1 MDEDDGGKITVKG
14 KKDGND
20 IYISVIDNGMGMSE
34 EIVENLLLD
43 NGKVPKHGSGVGLI
57 NVHTRIQLMY
67 GKEYGLTVER
77 LKPSGTAVTICIP
90 KTKGEKGYDGI

>member
-1 MDEDDGGKITVKG
+1 MDEEDGGKITVNG

-20 IYISVIDNGMGMSE
+20 IYFSVIDNGMGMSE

-57 NVHTRIQLMY
+57 NAPPRPPLMF
-67 GKEYGLTVER
+67 GSAHG
-77 LKPSGTAVTICIP
+77 
-90 KTKGEKGYDGI
+90 